1 MSREARLRIMLRW
14 IHMGLGLVL
23 MCYIYSPF
31 GKEVLFKRAVQFAVI
46 PLIILTGL
54 WIWKFKAFN
63 HFLRIDEK

>member
-1 MSREARLRIMLRW
+1 
-14 IHMGLGLVL
+14 MGLGLVL